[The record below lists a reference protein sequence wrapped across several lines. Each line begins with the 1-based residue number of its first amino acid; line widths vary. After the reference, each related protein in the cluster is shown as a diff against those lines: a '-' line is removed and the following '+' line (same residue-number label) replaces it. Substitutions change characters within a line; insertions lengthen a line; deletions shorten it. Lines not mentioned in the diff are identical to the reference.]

1 MSHFTS
7 TIVAIKISLARNV
20 KASFPKCTTWS
31 MAQLR
36 ATGSFGSYCS
46 QTEEL
51 LNKFLYSVSE
61 TDFFWLLFWPY
72 SMCGT
77 SCWWSLFLLLSLTSL
92 EYGILVSQSCM
103 FWYVAEVNL
112 KNTVFFPLRTSVWH
126 QNAAAELVLV
136 CFQSSNLTQ

>member
-1 MSHFTS
+1 MSYFTS
-7 TIVAIKISLARNV
+7 TIVAIKVSLARNV

-31 MAQLR
+31 VTQLEPQVLLEVTVVR
-36 ATGSFGSYCS
+36 LKSCS
-46 QTEEL
+46 TNFYTVFQKLIFL
-51 LNKFLYSVSE
+51 L
-61 TDFFWLLFWPY
+61 LLFWPC

-103 FWYVAEVNL
+103 FWDVAEVNF
-112 KNTVFFPLRTSVWH
+112 KNTVFCPLRTSVWH
-126 QNAAAELVLV
+126 HNAATELVLV